1 MSTFMKKILFVF
13 ALTLAMVGGL
23 GGFGGAG
30 QAWGAE
36 VTYTGVVV
44 LPADNAPTRLGGI
57 LGESP
62 IYEISFPIGT
72 EVGENILKICNAG
85 DICTVTGDVK
95 KLGGI
100 LMLSHVSKVSLALR
114 REEYRRQPGED
125 EAQLL
130 RRLRDIRVIAEDL
143 MQ

>member
-1 MSTFMKKILFVF
+1 MLKAISAV
-13 ALTLAMVGGL
+13 ALVVVLVLAGG
-23 GGFGGAG
+23 GGAG

-36 VTYTGVVV
+36 VTYTGVVA

-72 EVGENILKICNAG
+72 EVGENILKVCGAG
-85 DICTVTGDVK
+85 DICTVTGDAK

-100 LMLSHVSKVSLALR
+100 LVLSRVSNVSLALR
-114 REEYRRQPGED
+114 REEYQPQPGED

-130 RRLRDIRVIAEDL
+130 RRLRDITVIADDL